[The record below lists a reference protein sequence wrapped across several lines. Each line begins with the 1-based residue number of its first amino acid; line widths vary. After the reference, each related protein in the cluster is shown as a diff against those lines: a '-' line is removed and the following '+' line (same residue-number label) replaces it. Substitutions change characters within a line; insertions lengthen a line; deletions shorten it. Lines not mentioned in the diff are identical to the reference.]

1 MEDFLMVNSLILF
14 LVFLSSQVAL
24 AESSVKWEGTGSPGF
39 LSIEGKGGK
48 VKGTTTTDK
57 DGKVSG
63 KFEFD
68 LSTLDS
74 GIDLRNQHMKN
85 KYLEIK
91 KFPTANLTL
100 DPTVIPKSGYFN
112 WTGSLTLHGVTNK
125 VSGVAFLEGKQIEA
139 KFSIETP
146 DYKIK
151 KATYLGVGLD
161 DKINIV
167 VLVDYPS

>member
-1 MEDFLMVNSLILF
+1 MRNSLILVIFF
-14 LVFLSSQVAL
+14 LCSQIAI

-48 VKGTTTTDK
+48 VKGAIKTDK

-63 KFEFD
+63 TFDFD

-74 GIDLRNQHMKN
+74 GIELRNDHMKN

-91 KFPTANLTL
+91 KFPTASLVLN
-100 DPTVIPKSGYFN
+100 PTVMPKQGYFN

-125 VSGVAFLEGKQIEA
+125 VGGVAFLEGKQIEA

-151 KATYLGVGLD
+151 KATYMGVGLD

-167 VLVDYPS
+167 VLIDSPS